1 MFFWK
6 STKQNKRKIAMSIV
20 HSTTFIRKFKHV
32 FLECNIQKKCSC
44 FDNWPA
50 RMPYNAWQK
59 QLKRD
64 LCQIKTKK
72 PPLSSRLRA
81 YTGRSRRYWK
91 FLRANIRIKNEIVK
105 KQAMTII
112 NELEARESTDDDNV
126 KLELITMLKQ
136 FLKTKHIA
144 QHIEETIPDRRNPDL
159 ITYSKQSIM
168 MSALSIFL
176 FRMESGNKYDNK
188 SHDADEKYS
197 MTNIAKFIEAPDNR
211 APVIKTIEKFFKNL
225 EEESVNDLMIAF
237 FKDLQ
242 RSKFFSQHPQIM
254 PGDFFLLAADCVH
267 THTYDHP
274 HHTDVHGI
282 NDCQCCLK
290 RVYNKGTENEKV
302 RWFHNTL
309 VFSFIFM
316 GGLKIPIYR
325 YPIHAKQI
333 INLESAS
340 EEAHKQECE
349 IVALKAALPVIR
361 QSFPKMHITL
371 LLDGLYA
378 NRPTLR
384 LAEEYRCGYIIVR
397 KNGCL
402 PSLGKDCD
410 ERAKQLNHQK
420 NCVKRSQS
428 VSKKWLIEQKYEW
441 FNSMYLGG
449 NLSTNVLRF
458 SETRTREG
466 EDVQSYKCEWLFSKK
481 LSVNTCESAAVHAR
495 ARWGIEDVFNTTK
508 NRGFNLK
515 HDYSRDPRSC
525 FNWHGIA
532 LFAFGIFELFRFS
545 EGVKQ
550 RGNLPQITLAEK
562 LQGQLFHKP
571 TEEIFSDRC
580 LLKKIQFRYNFVIE
594 FNLNT
599 KTSKETGKEL
609 LNTG

>member
-1 MFFWK
+1 
-6 STKQNKRKIAMSIV
+6 MS
-20 HSTTFIRKFKHV
+20 
-32 FLECNIQKKCSC
+32 
-44 FDNWPA
+44 
-50 RMPYNAWQK
+50 YNAWQK
-59 QLKRD
+59 LLKRS
-64 LCQIKTKK
+64 LHRIKSKK
-72 PPLSSRLRA
+72 PPLSPRLRA
-81 YTGRSRRYWK
+81 CRIFSCRYWK
-91 FLRANIRIKNEIVK
+91 SLRVNIKIRNEIVQ
-105 KQAMTII
+105 KQTMTIV
-112 NELEARESTDDDNV
+112 NELEACKSTNNDNV
-126 KLELITMLKQ
+126 KLELITVLKQ
-136 FLKTKHIA
+136 FLEKKHIA

-168 MSALSIFL
+168 MCALSIFI
-176 FRMESGNKYDNK
+176 FKMESGNKYDDK

-197 MTNIAKFIEAPDNR
+197 MANMAKFIEAPDKR
-211 APVIKTIEKFFKNL
+211 APVIKTIEKFLKNL

-242 RSKFFSQHPQIM
+242 RSKFFNQHTQIM

-267 THTYDHP
+267 THTYDHL
-274 HHTDVHGI
+274 HHTDIHGV

-302 RWFHNTL
+302 RWLHNTL

-325 YPIHAKQI
+325 YPIHARQVV
-333 INLESAS
+333 NLESAS

-349 IVALKAALPVIR
+349 FVALKAALPVIR

-378 NRPTLR
+378 NRPMLK
-384 LAEEYRCGYIIVR
+384 LAEKYRCDYIIVR
-397 KNGCL
+397 KDGCL

-410 ERAKQLNHQK
+410 EQAKQLNHKK
-420 NCVKRSQS
+420 NCVNRSQG
-428 VSKKWLIEQKYEW
+428 VSKDWLIERKYEW
-441 FNSMYLGG
+441 FNSMYLGD

-458 SETRTREG
+458 SEIRTREG
-466 EDVQSYKCEWLFSKK
+466 EDIQSYNCEWLFSKK
-481 LSVNTCESAAVHAR
+481 ISKNTCESFVSHAR
-495 ARWGIEDVFNTTK
+495 ARWGIEDIFNTLK

-545 EGVKQ
+545 EAVKQ
-550 RGNLPQITLAEK
+550 RGDLPQITLAEK
-562 LQGQLFHKP
+562 LQGQLFHRP
-571 TEEIFSDRC
+571 TEEIFSERC

-594 FNLNT
+594 LISST
-599 KTSKETGKEL
+599 KTSKKTNKEL
-609 LNTG
+609 LNTS